1 MQIDL
6 VDLDRAPPGALL
18 AAHVAV
24 ESFCLR
30 RAEAVATTHNLGP
43 TSALIFRTLCVA
55 ALAAHGGPADTDDDA
70 PLRWVSRTALAESC
84 NLPRE
89 TVRRKCERLV
99 RAGLIDGDRVRGVA
113 PSRRALTAGLGPDS
127 HDTLIRDLR
136 QLIEALERLSV
147 VGVAREAA

>member
-1 MQIDL
+1 MHIDL
-6 VDLDRAPPGALL
+6 VELDRAPPGALM

-30 RAEAVATTHNLGP
+30 RSEAVAATHGLGP

-55 ALAAHGGPADTDDDA
+55 ALAPNGGPAETDLDA

-84 NLPRE
+84 GLPRE

-99 RAGLIDGDRVRGVA
+99 NAGLIEGDRVRGVT

-127 HDTLIRDLR
+127 YDTLIRDLR
-136 QLIEALERLSV
+136 QLIEALERLNIV
-147 VGVAREAA
+147 AVAREAA

>member
-6 VDLDRAPPGALL
+6 VELERAPPGALM
-18 AAHVAV
+18 AATVAV
-24 ESFCLR
+24 EGFCLR
-30 RAEAVATTHNLGP
+30 RAETVAVTHNLGP

-55 ALAAHGGPADTDDDA
+55 ALASNGGPADMDDDT

-99 RAGLIDGDRVRGVA
+99 RAGLIEGDRVRGVT
-113 PSRRALTAGLGPDS
+113 PSRPALAAGLGPDS
-127 HDTLIRDLR
+127 HDT
-136 QLIEALERLSV
+136 
-147 VGVAREAA
+147 

>member
-6 VDLDRAPPGALL
+6 VEPDRAPPGALM

-30 RAEAVATTHNLGP
+30 RSEAVAATHGLGP

-55 ALAAHGGPADTDDDA
+55 ALAPYCGP
-70 PLRWVSRTALAESC
+70 
-84 NLPRE
+84 PRE

-99 RAGLIDGDRVRGVA
+99 NAGLIEGDRVRGVT

-127 HDTLIRDLR
+127 YDTLIRDLR
-136 QLIEALERLSV
+136 QLLEALERLNV
-147 VGVAREAA
+147 VAVAREAA

>member
-1 MQIDL
+1 MRIDL
-6 VDLDRAPPGALL
+6 IDLDQAPPGALM

-55 ALAAHGGPADTDDDA
+55 SLAANGAPSDADAET

-99 RAGLIDGDRVRGVA
+99 KAGLIEGERVRGVA
-113 PSRRALTAGLGPDS
+113 PSRMALAAGLGPDS

-136 QLIEALERLSV
+136 QLIEALERLNV
-147 VGVAREAA
+147 VAAASEAA